1 MNAESDKRKQKPVKP
16 APAGRARS
24 KKESDP
30 ALPSAEV
37 SVGSRPSSNGAT
49 GTTPPAPDPAE
60 LLPDLNG
67 LIQERAYRL
76 YQSSG
81 CQQGHALEHWLEA
94 ERQVMRSLQ
103 SERAHHDRTTGEN
116 EKGSTSTSRAP

>member
-1 MNAESDKRKQKPVKP
+1 MNAGSDKRKPKPVKD

-24 KKESDP
+24 KKASGP
-30 ALPSAEV
+30 ALPSADV
-37 SVGSRPSSNGAT
+37 SVGSPPSSNGVTGAT
-49 GTTPPAPDPAE
+49 SPTPDRAAPDP
-60 LLPDLNG
+60 NG

-94 ERQVMRSLQ
+94 ERQIMRSLQ
-103 SERAHHDRTTGEN
+103 SERAEHDRTTGEN
-116 EKGSTSTSRAP
+116 KKAGTSSDER

>member
-1 MNAESDKRKQKPVKP
+1 MNAGSDKRKPKPAKD

-24 KKESDP
+24 KKASDP
-30 ALPSAEV
+30 ALPSVDV
-37 SVGSRPSSNGAT
+37 SVGSRPPSNGAT
-49 GTTPPAPDPAE
+49 GATSPTPDRAA
-60 LLPDLNG
+60 PDLNG

-103 SERAHHDRTTGEN
+103 SERADHDRTTGED
-116 EKGSTSTSRAP
+116 EKASRST

>member
-1 MNAESDKRKQKPVKP
+1 MNAESDKRKPRPVKP

-24 KKESDP
+24 KKASDP
-30 ALPSAEV
+30 ALPSAPDV
-37 SVGSRPSSNGAT
+37 SMASRPSSNGAT
-49 GTTPPAPDPAE
+49 GTTPPAPDRAEPA
-60 LLPDLNG
+60 PDLNG

-94 ERQVMRSLQ
+94 ERQIMRSLQ
-103 SERAHHDRTTGEN
+103 SERAEHDRTTGEN
-116 EKGSTSTSRAP
+116 EKAGTST